1 MGKGGEE
8 MDKNFSFDVSYLDL
22 SFMRG
27 VNVTVC
33 NKSQFLKKCI
43 KPYIRNKKISI

>member
-33 NKSQFLKKCI
+33 NKSQF
-43 KPYIRNKKISI
+43 